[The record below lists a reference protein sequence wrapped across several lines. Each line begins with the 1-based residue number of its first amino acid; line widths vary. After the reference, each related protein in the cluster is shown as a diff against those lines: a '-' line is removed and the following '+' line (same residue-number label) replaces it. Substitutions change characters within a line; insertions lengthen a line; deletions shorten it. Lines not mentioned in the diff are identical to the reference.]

1 MDKEIIIVGTGPAGS
16 STALHLAERAPEL
29 VERTLLLERA
39 YHPRPKLCGG
49 GVLEDGLRILDRL
62 GLDLSAVEHLDVREV
77 QILFQ
82 GRGPLIE
89 SKTSDAAFRVF
100 DRPLLDSWLAEEARA
115 KGFALEE
122 GVRVRQV
129 RPGPDC
135 VEVITDRRTYRAQV
149 VVGADGSNS
158 LVRRAIT
165 PGTAKGV
172 ARLMECY
179 LDDVPTS
186 AWESTQNGRI
196 ALFDY
201 TAMLDGIRG
210 YTWNFPMVMNGKTTQ
225 NRGVYDL
232 NVGKGKRK
240 SLRPILEK
248 ALRAD
253 GIDPAGLHFQ
263 SHPIRWFTAKG
274 PFSAP
279 GILLAGDAAGVDPAA
294 GEGIAFALGY
304 GELAAEELADAFARK
319 DFSFSGYADRVLR
332 SRMGRALQNR
342 YRLTGMLY
350 SIRIPWVQRLLWWR
364 LGFLFQRYLQ
374 PFATDWTLE

>member
-1 MDKEIIIVGTGPAGS
+1 M
-16 STALHLAERAPEL
+16 
-29 VERTLLLERA
+29 
-39 YHPRPKLCGG
+39 
-49 GVLEDGLRILDRL
+49 
-62 GLDLSAVEHLDVREV
+62 
-77 QILFQ
+77 
-82 GRGPLIE
+82 
-89 SKTSDAAFRVF
+89 
-100 DRPLLDSWLAEEARA
+100 
-115 KGFALEE
+115 
-122 GVRVRQV
+122 RVRQV

-135 VEVITDRRTYRAQV
+135 VEVITDQRTYRAQV

-158 LVRRAIT
+158 VVRRAIT

-186 AWESTQNGRI
+186 AWESTQNGKVAI
-196 ALFDY
+196 FDY

-304 GELAAEELADAFARK
+304 GALAAEELADAFARK

-374 PFATDWTLE
+374 RFATDWTLD